1 MFFHK
6 TGCARQSESKLS
18 LRSLALFLNKTGC
31 ARQSE
36 SKLSLRSLALFFNKR
51 DGILRILHRYSSR
64 RMSGR
69 FVTAVFTCLC
79 NSLSHNGL
87 RNGLSGLAKEAFPH
101 HERASSAVSKSL
113 FRSLKEALSQARKA
127 RFAKPLWHSV
137 LRNGAETAR
146 DLCLTSLSIVLCGM
160 CGGTAFRR
168 AGDSGHML
176 RSA

>member
-1 MFFHK
+1 MTDCVTLIQYCLAPLSMFFHKTGCARQFDSKLSLRSLALFLYK

-18 LRSLALFLNKTGC
+18 LRSLALFLYKTGC

-64 RMSGR
+64 CMSGR
-69 FVTAVFTCLC
+69 FVTAVFTC
-79 NSLSHNGL
+79 
-87 RNGLSGLAKEAFPH
+87 
-101 HERASSAVSKSL
+101 
-113 FRSLKEALSQARKA
+113 
-127 RFAKPLWHSV
+127 LWHSV